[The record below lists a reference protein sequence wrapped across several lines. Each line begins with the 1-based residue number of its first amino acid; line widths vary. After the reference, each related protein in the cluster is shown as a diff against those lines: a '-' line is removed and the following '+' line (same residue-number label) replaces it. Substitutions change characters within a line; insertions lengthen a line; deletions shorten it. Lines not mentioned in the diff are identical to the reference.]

1 MDPSSS
7 PCLYDLSPRTI
18 LRLSGPDRERYL
30 NGQVTQDVR
39 LATADQAVFSCVLDP
54 KGRLAAVCHIREHE
68 DSYLIDAPL
77 DLREDLFARL
87 DRYIIADDVELSDE
101 SDDWHLG
108 HLVTRDA
115 PEGNLHWRCT
125 RLGPSGFDLLAR
137 EPISL
142 QGVREM
148 SAEHF
153 DWVRTVSGIPAWGA
167 ELTPGLLPPDAR
179 LEDRAISYD
188 KGCYLGQEVISR
200 MKKAGKTNQMLTL
213 ISVPG
218 GTRPPCTLIREGK
231 DAGRITS
238 VATRPGEPPVGPE
251 GSVPALGFVRRK
263 FAALDPE
270 QFFELSDQEGN
281 PLPGKAF
288 VHPPTEPS

>member
-153 DWVRTVSGIPAWGA
+153 DWGA
-167 ELTPGLLPPDAR
+167 NRLGNPGLGCGTDPRPPSARCTPGRPRDFLRQRVLPWAGGDLAHEEGRENKSNADSHLGPGRDPSPLHPD
-179 LEDRAISYD
+179 
-188 KGCYLGQEVISR
+188 
-200 MKKAGKTNQMLTL
+200 
-213 ISVPG
+213 P
-218 GTRPPCTLIREGK
+218 
-231 DAGRITS
+231 
-238 VATRPGEPPVGPE
+238 
-251 GSVPALGFVRRK
+251 
-263 FAALDPE
+263 
-270 QFFELSDQEGN
+270 
-281 PLPGKAF
+281 
-288 VHPPTEPS
+288 